1 MLTEKPPEPG
11 RTGMIRSLPDH
22 LDSYSPVRAHVARA
36 GERDGTVPPLL
47 DAAISAAGLSDGA
60 TLSFHHHLRNGDVVL
75 NAMLDACARRGQH
88 VTVGTIIPVHA
99 RLVDDIRHQAMSA
112 ATCAGPHIGGA
123 VVDRRHCDESR
134 AGCRHAPPA
143 VSWRCPDTAAAA

>member
-1 MLTEKPPEPG
+1 MRG
-11 RTGMIRSLPDH
+11 LPDH
-22 LDSYSPVRAHVARA
+22 LDGYSPVRAHVARA
-36 GERDGTVPPLL
+36 RDRDGKVPPLL
-47 DAAISAAGLSDGA
+47 DAAISAAGLSDRA

-88 VTVGTIIPVHA
+88 VSATTIIPVHA

-134 AGCRHAPPA
+134 AGCRHAPPGA
-143 VSWRCPDTAAAA
+143 SWPRPNAATAA